1 MHILDLLEKR
11 ERAIYQLF
19 LLLRKS
25 VTALGIKEA
34 AQELHL
40 SKSTLLRYIE
50 SFSEEVA
57 EEPFGLVFQIREE
70 EILLHR
76 GATLSIQD
84 LFAYLCRTSVKYQ
97 ILLYFFDKNECSI
110 PMLAQDLLLSEA
122 TLNRHLSSINQF
134 LKEFQV
140 TIRSGRLRG
149 SELQIRY
156 LYYHL
161 FWLTRPLKE
170 LEKDRV
176 FVEQLGH
183 LPIFERFYQSPFN
196 PRQAHQLAL
205 WLMIVQ
211 KRMRLKDLDFQ
222 AVYQLMAP
230 YEQHKFYRQL
240 RQLFLT
246 LSQQSSASFQ
256 EGDTMSVFAFL
267 FSQGILAAHQLE
279 QVLGFGGPIMA
290 ATSWAFQQV
299 KVLLQTDLA
308 VEEGELY
315 HLNQVFSQ
323 LYFFTSCIESGFDEL
338 GSYEVSVQM
347 AASSILRHVSSE
359 IFGRK
364 EEVAVCHLRSLSQL
378 FSYFMQV
385 EPAMVQI
392 GWASSYPSVI
402 SSPIL
407 QVLRQSLERNRSIQI
422 EPVQP
427 DQSYDLVICHD
438 YPWEKSPFFQVYAMP
453 TVQELKDL
461 KSLIQTIHQRK
472 LEQAKRLV
480 ERTHFR
486 IERR

>member
-1 MHILDLLEKR
+1 MHILELLEKR

-25 VTALGIKEA
+25 VAPIGIKEV

-50 SFSEEVA
+50 SFSEEVK
-57 EEPFGLVFQIREE
+57 EEQFGLVFQIKEE
-70 EILLHR
+70 EIVLQR
-76 GATLSIQD
+76 GANLSSQD
-84 LFAYLCRTSVKYQ
+84 LFAYLFRTSIKYQ

-122 TLNRHLSSINQF
+122 TLNRHLSTLNKV

-140 TIRSGRLRG
+140 SIRNGRLRG

-156 LYYHL
+156 FYYQL
-161 FWLTRPLKE
+161 FWLTRPFKE
-170 LEKDRV
+170 LEQDRV
-176 FVEQLGH
+176 FREQLAH
-183 LPIFERFYQSPFN
+183 LPIFERFYQSQFN

-230 YEQHKFYRQL
+230 YEQHKFYRHL

-246 LSQQSSASFQ
+246 LRQQASASFQ

-267 FSQGILAAHQLE
+267 FSQGIVAAHQLE
-279 QVLGFGGPIMA
+279 QVLGFGGPIME
-290 ATSWAFQQV
+290 ATSWAFQRV
-299 KVLLQTDLA
+299 KILLKTDLS

-323 LYFFTSCIESGFDEL
+323 LYFFISCIDSGFDEL
-338 GSYEVSVQM
+338 ASYDSFMQE
-347 AASSILRHVSSE
+347 AASSILHHVSEE
-359 IFGRK
+359 IFGRRQ
-364 EEVAVCHLRSLSQL
+364 APATSLLLSLTQL

-385 EPAMVQI
+385 EPTMVKI

-407 QVLRQSLERNRSIQI
+407 HVLCQSLERNRSIQI
-422 EPVQP
+422 EPVQS

-438 YPWEKSPFFQVYAMP
+438 YPWQQDPSYQIYGLP
-453 TVQELKDL
+453 TDQELKDI

-472 LEQAKRLV
+472 LEQSKRLV
-480 ERTHFR
+480 ERKQFR

>member
-25 VTALGIKEA
+25 VAPIGIKEV

-50 SFSEEVA
+50 SFSEEV
-57 EEPFGLVFQIREE
+57 EQFGLFFQIKEE
-70 EILLHR
+70 EIVLQR
-76 GATLSIQD
+76 EANLSSQD
-84 LFAYLCRTSVKYQ
+84 LFAYLFRTSIKYQ

-122 TLNRHLSSINQF
+122 TLNRQLSSLNQV
-134 LKEFQV
+134 LREFQV
-140 TIRSGRLRG
+140 IIRNGRLRG

-156 LYYHL
+156 FYYQL
-161 FWLTRPLKE
+161 FWLTRPFKE
-170 LEKDRV
+170 LEQDRV
-176 FVEQLGH
+176 FIEQLGH
-183 LPIFERFYQSPFN
+183 LPIFERFYQSQFN
-196 PRQAHQLAL
+196 PRQAHQFAL

-230 YEQHKFYRQL
+230 YEQHKFYRHL

-246 LSQQSSASFQ
+246 LRQQASVSFQ

-267 FSQGILAAHQLE
+267 FSQGIVAAHQLE
-279 QVLGFGGPIMA
+279 QVLGFGGPIME
-290 ATSWAFQQV
+290 ATSWAFQRV
-299 KVLLQTDLA
+299 KLLLQTDLT

-323 LYFFTSCIESGFDEL
+323 FYFFTSCIDSGFDEL
-338 GSYEVSVQM
+338 DGYAPSMQE
-347 AASSILRHVSSE
+347 AASSILQHVSEE
-359 IFGRK
+359 IFGRSQCP
-364 EEVAVCHLRSLSQL
+364 ATCHLLSLTQL

-385 EPAMVQI
+385 EPTMVQI

-407 QVLRQSLERNRSIQI
+407 QILRQSLERNRSIQI
-422 EPVQP
+422 EPVQSN
-427 DQSYDLVICHD
+427 QSYDLVICHD
-438 YPWEKSPFFQVYAMP
+438 YPWQNGPFYHIYGLP
-453 TVQELKDL
+453 TAQELEDVKN
-461 KSLIQTIHQRK
+461 LIQTIHQRK
-472 LEQAKRLV
+472 LEQSIRLV
-480 ERTHFR
+480 ERKHFL